1 MTVITGPIFAKND
14 PVYQNDRMDYSV
26 RCPLQFWK
34 VCVLIREDGTPS
46 ATAFVLG
53 QEEIKD
59 LPGFEETF
67 DVAATQIKI
76 ADLERRTGLDFGE
89 LKNHDHFAEGGAPG
103 TLELPTGL
111 EGVTQSAKIIRAP
124 DDIVV

>member
-1 MTVITGPIFAKND
+1 
-14 PVYQNDRMDYSV
+14 MDYFV

-46 ATAFVLG
+46 ATGFILG
-53 QEEIKD
+53 QDEIKD

-76 ADLERRTGLDFGE
+76 RDIEKRTGLSFGD
-89 LKNHDHFAEGGAPG
+89 LKNHDHFAQGGAPG
-103 TLELPTGL
+103 SLEVPTTA
-111 EGVTQSAKIIRAP
+111 EGRTQTIKVIR
-124 DDIVV
+124 DGSDIVL